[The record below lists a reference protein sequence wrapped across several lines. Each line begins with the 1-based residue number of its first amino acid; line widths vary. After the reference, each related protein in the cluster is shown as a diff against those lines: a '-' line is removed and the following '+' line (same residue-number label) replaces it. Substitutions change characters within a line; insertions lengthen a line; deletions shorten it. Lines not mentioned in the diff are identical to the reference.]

1 MALGLLLCILINIM
15 MGFSTSFYLFV
26 GLVILLGVFQGM
38 GLVLQLLPLGIG
50 IHVVS
55 VGEQVQLGMYH
66 II

>member
-1 MALGLLLCILINIM
+1 MALGLLLCIMINIM

-38 GLVLQLLPLGIG
+38 GLVLQLLQLDIG
-50 IHVVS
+50 IRVANVD
-55 VGEQVQLGMYH
+55 EQVQLGMYH